1 MSYDMSNP
9 EERAMANARRDA
21 GIGPTLGPQQES
33 RKRRRARAEE
43 IYQQRSG
50 LVHTDEAERRKR
62 VAYLE
67 HLRYGPR
74 APRLSPMSGLV
85 NLADIRRADLAVKS
99 TPSKDKP
106 AATVIKS
113 TTQKRVRYDY
123 DDPECGFVRETDAV
137 VPVFY
142 REPDW
147 SEASDDDEYDPA
159 GGLPY
164 MPRWNIST
172 RRANA
177 MIVVAAREAAK
188 EAQVEVERKRAAG
201 QRREAKRVLV
211 QVLAQIREVGAES
224 RFVEAAGPRREAKRM
239 MVQVLAQIREVGAQ
253 RRLVEKA
260 EIGPAPHGFQDD
272 VFLALVGGE
281 GSLIHVGTTQSVII
295 FQSYKFPNLN
305 MCRAPH
311 EIHFHCL
318 TDGEAPERGWAYLG
332 PLANNA
338 REMGPGVRRDVL
350 EDSNWDWGARGGNR
364 AERRRRILE
373 ERKVQRRALKSG
385 K

>member
-33 RKRRRARAEE
+33 RKRRRARVEE

-50 LVHTDEAERRKR
+50 LVHTDEAERRKQ

-74 APRLSPMSGLV
+74 APRLSPKPGLV

-123 DDPECGFVRETDAV
+123 DDPECGFARETDAV

-159 GGLPY
+159 AGLPY

-172 RRANA
+172 RRANT
-177 MIVVAAREAAK
+177 MIVVAA
-188 EAQVEVERKRAAG
+188 
-201 QRREAKRVLV
+201 
-211 QVLAQIREVGAES
+211 

-260 EIGPAPHGFQDD
+260 EIGPAPHSFQDD

-295 FQSYKFPNLN
+295 FQSYKFPNPN

-332 PLANNA
+332 PLADNA